1 MLHPT
6 FFYTDNSFR
15 KNMGRWFLRI
25 LAGTCALS
33 LTAPHGLS
41 LPGSASPTLTVWAA
55 SAAAIQQ
62 QLENQRAMS
71 IESNSIANWPA
82 GPVVSAQ
89 SAILIEAETGAI
101 LYSKN
106 IHQRQYPASTTKIL
120 TALIASEESSMDEVV
135 TFSHDAVYGIPAGSN
150 HIAMN
155 EGDTLTMEQCLN
167 AILIR
172 SANEVSYAVAE
183 HIGGTWDGFADM
195 MNERAKELGCVDSHF
210 VNPNG
215 LPDDNHYTS
224 AYDLAMIGRAFFAN
238 EMLCKMTTTP
248 MLRIPKASG
257 EYLDVNKMELLP
269 NKKYAYE
276 YLVGCKTGY
285 TDAARSSLVSCAE
298 KNGLKLICVVL
309 RDENPYHYEDTI
321 ALFDYGFSNF
331 EKINIS
337 QTETKYNIDTAGSF
351 YSDNDIFGNSKPIL
365 SLNRE
370 AFLVLPKTADFSDTV
385 STISYN
391 TPSEN
396 QAALITYTYHDV
408 YIGSASVDLT
418 VNTEDTYS
426 FDITVRDPDAP
437 DEESQEEE
445 TSFVFINVIKV
456 LLYIAGA
463 IVLVGIIIAIC
474 YVLKN
479 YHFAARNNRRSWL
492 RERRKRRT
500 PLSSDSLA
508 ARRRRQIK
516 AAKRRQ
522 RHGRRHSKSRGTN
535 KFRDY
540 D

>member
-1 MLHPT
+1 MLHST
-6 FFYTDNSFR
+6 FFHR
-15 KNMGRWFLRI
+15 KNPSHKHLGQWAFRV
-25 LAGTCALS
+25 LAGACALC
-33 LTAPHGLS
+33 LTAPL
-41 LPGSASPTLTVWAA
+41 LLIPGGIPDLTVQAA
-55 SAAAIQQ
+55 SSAAIQK
-62 QLENQRAMS
+62 QLEDQRAMT
-71 IESNSIANWPA
+71 IESNQIPNWPV
-82 GPVVSAQ
+82 GPVVGAQ
-89 SAILIEAETGAI
+89 SAILIEAETGTV

-106 IHQRQYPASTTKIL
+106 IHAKQYPASTTKIL
-120 TALIASEESSMDEVV
+120 TALIAAEESSMDEVV

-183 HIGGTWDGFADM
+183 HIGGTWEGFAEK
-195 MNERAKELGCVDSHF
+195 MNARAKELGCVDSHF

-215 LPDDNHYTS
+215 LPDEDHYTS

-269 NKKYAYE
+269 GKKYSYE

-285 TDAARSSLVSCAE
+285 TDDARSCLVSCAE
-298 KNGLKLICVVL
+298 KDGLKLICVVL
-309 RDENPYHYEDTI
+309 RDESPYHYEDTI

-331 EKINIS
+331 EKVNIS
-337 QTETKYNIDTAGSF
+337 QAETKYNIDTTGSF

-365 SLNRE
+365 SLNQE
-370 AFLVLPKTADFSDTV
+370 AFIVLPKTADFSDTV
-385 STISYN
+385 STISYDTQN
-391 TPSEN
+391 EN
-396 QAALITYTYHDV
+396 QAALITYTYHDIP
-408 YIGSASVDLT
+408 IGAASVDLA
-418 VNTEDTYS
+418 VDTKEGYS
-426 FDITVRDPDAP
+426 FDITVQNPDAP
-437 DEESQEEE
+437 VQEPREEK
-445 TSFVFINVIKV
+445 TSFLFINVIKV
-456 LLYIAGA
+456 LLYVAGA
-463 IVLVGIIIAIC
+463 IVLVGIVFAVC
-474 YVLKN
+474 YILKN

-500 PLSSDSLA
+500 PLSSSDSLA
-508 ARRRRQIK
+508 TRRKQQIK

-522 RHGRRHSKSRGTN
+522 RRSRRHSKSRGTN
-535 KFRDY
+535 RFRDY